1 MATTY
6 KVSDDPTLLVL
17 PVEKID
23 DDGITIF
30 DDESSSTEEGPTS
43 PVESDTDEVYDGF
56 LQQLFLNSTTTST
69 MVDVDAFITTEAP
82 TSLLEA
88 NEELWSEIINYKEEE
103 GVNPAPRL
111 DADGVMIFDDDKSKG
126 NSDTSDEEYA
136 EFLDNLEND
145 ADSFK
150 SFVTHITCIKTDTV
164 GKVTSMVGL
173 TIDTSKEDIIDDRK
187 DANFTAFLS
196 YFNSQIM
203 NRAESSTNNKGV
215 DNFASIIAAQQQRRK
230 DEEALWSEI
239 IAGHLIKDNDDD
251 EEILWSEI
259 IEGMTHTQQQDL
271 GYFWNLFSYYWD
283 GLTEEQ
289 KTDMAARNA
298 DDLNEQPVTW
308 GEYLGSW
315 FGGLTEEQKIEL
327 EAKEQNDGGDDV
339 SIKSHH
345 SMKSHYSTN
354 SHISTKSHRSIKS
367 KYGEVIEQPTWGS
380 YIGSWFGYGASE
392 QPVHNIE
399 PMPQKIRIVRGD
411 NSFTTEEDSFISQCV

>member
-23 DDGITIF
+23 DDGVTIF
-30 DDESSSTEEGPTS
+30 DDESTTTSEEPAS
-43 PVESDTDEVYDGF
+43 PIESDTDEVYDGF
-56 LQQLFLNSTTTST
+56 LQQLFLDSSTTS

-88 NEELWSEIINYKEEE
+88 NEELWSEIINSPP
-103 GVNPAPRL
+103 VNEDAKPASRM
-111 DADGVMIFDDDKSKG
+111 DADGLMIFDDEKSKD
-126 NSDTSDEEYA
+126 SETSDEEYA

-150 SFVTHITCIKTDTV
+150 SFVTHITRFKSDNVKI
-164 GKVTSMVGL
+164 TSMVGI

-196 YFNSQIM
+196 YFNSQM
-203 NRAESSTNNKGV
+203 NQAESPKGV

-239 IAGHLIKDNDDD
+239 IAGHLIKDDDE

-259 IEGMTHTQQQDL
+259 IEGMTPSQQQDL

-289 KTDMAARNA
+289 KTDMAAKNA

-315 FGGLTEEQKIEL
+315 FGGLTEEQKIDL
-327 EAKEQNDGGDDV
+327 EAKEQIDGGDDV
-339 SIKSHH
+339 SIKSHYSTKSH
-345 SMKSHYSTN
+345 QSMKSH
-354 SHISTKSHRSIKS
+354 HSTKSHRSIKS

-392 QPVHNIE
+392 QVQNIE

-411 NSFTTEEDSFISQCV
+411 NSLTTEEDSFISQIV

>member
-23 DDGITIF
+23 DDGITLF
-30 DDESSSTEEGPTS
+30 DDESTTTSEEPTS
-43 PVESDTDEVYDGF
+43 PIESDTDDEVYDGF
-56 LQQLFLNSTTTST
+56 LQQLFLDSSTTS

-88 NEELWSEIINYKEEE
+88 NEELWSEIINSPP
-103 GVNPAPRL
+103 VNEDAKPASRM
-111 DADGVMIFDDDKSKG
+111 DADGLMIFDDEKSKD
-126 NSDTSDEEYA
+126 SETSDEEYA

-150 SFVTHITCIKTDTV
+150 SFVTHITCIKSDNV
-164 GKVTSMVGL
+164 VVPSMVGV

-196 YFNSQIM
+196 YFNSQM
-203 NRAESSTNNKGV
+203 NEVEKGKGGGV
-215 DNFASIIAAQQQRRK
+215 DNFASIIAAQQHARNNRK

-239 IAGHLIKDNDDD
+239 IAGHLIKDDDE

-259 IEGMTHTQQQDL
+259 IEGMTPSQQQDL

-289 KTDMAARNA
+289 KTDMAAKNA

-315 FGGLTEEQKIEL
+315 FGGLTEEQKIDL
-327 EAKEQNDGGDDV
+327 EAKEQIDGGDDV
-339 SIKSHH
+339 SIKSHYSTKSH
-345 SMKSHYSTN
+345 QSMKSH
-354 SHISTKSHRSIKS
+354 HSTKSHRSIKS

-392 QPVHNIE
+392 QPVQNIE

-411 NSFTTEEDSFISQCV
+411 NSLTTEEDSFISQIV

>member
-6 KVSDDPTLLVL
+6 KVSDDPTLSL
-17 PVEKID
+17 PFEKID
-23 DDGITIF
+23 DDGVTVF
-30 DDESSSTEEGPTS
+30 DDESTTTTTSEEPTS

-56 LQQLFLNSTTTST
+56 LQQLFLDSSTTS
-69 MVDVDAFITTEAP
+69 MVDVDAFITTEAL

-88 NEELWSEIINYKEEE
+88 NTELWSEIINSPPINEEAK
-103 GVNPAPRL
+103 PAPRL
-111 DADGVMIFDDDKSKG
+111 NADGLMIFDDEQSKD
-126 NSDTSDEEYA
+126 SETSDEEYA

-150 SFVTHITCIKTDTV
+150 SFVTHITCIKSDNVIGPSLV
-164 GKVTSMVGL
+164 GV
-173 TIDTSKEDIIDDRK
+173 TIDTSNEDIIFDDRK

-196 YFNSQIM
+196 YFNSQM
-203 NRAESSTNNKGV
+203 NQAESPKGV

-239 IAGHLIKDNDDD
+239 IAGHLIKDDDDDD
-251 EEILWSEI
+251 EEILWFEI
-259 IEGMTHTQQQDL
+259 IEGMTPLQQQDL

-289 KTDMAARNA
+289 KTDMAAKNA

-315 FGGLTEEQKIEL
+315 FGGLTEEQKIDL
-327 EAKEQNDGGDDV
+327 EAKEQIDGGDDV
-339 SIKSHH
+339 SIKSHYSTKSH
-345 SMKSHYSTN
+345 QSMKSHHSTN
-354 SHISTKSHRSIKS
+354 SHRSITS
-367 KYGEVIEQPTWGS
+367 KHGKIIEQPTWGS

-392 QPVHNIE
+392 QPVQNIE

-411 NSFTTEEDSFISQCV
+411 NSLTTEEDSFISQYV

>member
-23 DDGITIF
+23 DDGIIIF
-30 DDESSSTEEGPTS
+30 DDESSTEEEPTS

-56 LQQLFLNSTTTST
+56 LQQLFLNSSTTS

-82 TSLLEA
+82 ASLLEA
-88 NEELWSEIINYKEEE
+88 NEELWSEIMNYKEEE
-103 GVNPAPRL
+103 VKQAPRL
-111 DADGVMIFDDDKSKG
+111 DADGVMIFDDAKSKG
-126 NSDTSDEEYA
+126 SDTSDEEYA

-150 SFVTHITCIKTDTV
+150 SFVTHITCIKPDTV
-164 GKVTSMVGL
+164 VKATSMVGV

-203 NRAESSTNNKGV
+203 NQAESSSPNNGV

-239 IAGHLIKDNDDD
+239 IAGHLIKNDDDD

-259 IEGMTHTQQQDL
+259 IEGMTLSQQQDL

-289 KTDMAARNA
+289 KTDMAAKNA

-327 EAKEQNDGGDDV
+327 EAKEQNDGGDDISV
-339 SIKSHH
+339 KSQH
-345 SMKSHYSTN
+345 SMKSH
-354 SHISTKSHRSIKS
+354 HSTKSHVSTKSQRSIKS

-380 YIGSWFGYGASE
+380 YIGSWFGYGASD
-392 QPVHNIE
+392 QLVQNIE

-411 NSFTTEEDSFISQCV
+411 NSFTTEEDSFISQHV

>member
-30 DDESSSTEEGPTS
+30 DDESSTEEGPTS

-69 MVDVDAFITTEAP
+69 MVDVDAFIATEAP

-88 NEELWSEIINYKEEE
+88 NEELWSEIINYKEGEV
-103 GVNPAPRL
+103 VNPAPRL
-111 DADGVMIFDDDKSKG
+111 DADGVMIFEDDKSKG
-126 NSDTSDEEYA
+126 NSETSDEEYA

-150 SFVTHITCIKTDTV
+150 SFVTHITCIKTDTAD
-164 GKVTSMVGL
+164 KVTSMVGV

-327 EAKEQNDGGDDV
+327 EAKEHIDGGDDV

-392 QPVHNIE
+392 QPVQNIE

-411 NSFTTEEDSFISQCV
+411 NSFTTEEDSFISQYV